1 MLKTS
6 KLFIVAR
13 SLEGLIMFK
22 SQRKIYL
29 QENAESIFLAAYAA
43 ELREWDNRAHL
54 KRIRDYSF
62 TLCLALDIPRPEA
75 EQISLS
81 CLLHDI
87 GKSATPEEL
96 LTRQGQYE
104 EQEWKLME
112 RHTLDGEEMLRDATS
127 SILRMGA
134 SIAATHHERW
144 DGSGYPHGLSG
155 DSIPLPGQVCAIA
168 DVFDA
173 LTTLR
178 SYKKPLD
185 IDHAYDLIQRSS
197 GSLFNPQ
204 IVQAFV
210 TAFPDL
216 LRIKNSS
223 AD

>member
-1 MLKTS
+1 
-6 KLFIVAR
+6 
-13 SLEGLIMFK
+13 MFK
-22 SQRKIYL
+22 SQRKFSL
-29 QENAESIFLAAYAA
+29 QESAESIFLAAYAA

-62 TLCLALDIPRPEA
+62 TICLALEIPRSEA
-75 EQISLS
+75 ELISLS

-96 LTRQGQYE
+96 LIRKGQYE
-104 EQEWKLME
+104 VQEWKLME
-112 RHTLDGEEMLRDATS
+112 RHTIDGEEMLRDTTS
-127 SILRMGA
+127 PILRMGA

-144 DGSGYPHGLSG
+144 DGSGYPHRLSG
-155 DSIPLPGQVCAIA
+155 EAIPLCGQICAIV

-173 LTTLR
+173 LTTVR
-178 SYKKPLD
+178 SYKQPLD
-185 IDHAYDLIQRSS
+185 IDNAFDLIQRSS
-197 GSLFNPQ
+197 DSLFNPQ

-210 TAFPDL
+210 GAFPDL